1 MIATGCTIAC
11 ASNYYID
18 NGGYSF
24 NFGQGSVC
32 HQFMYYGDMYYCNL
46 AGHVKFDQD
55 ATDKDIIFCG
65 DKGSGKYTFVTMD
78 MSESILDVQGPVK
91 QQTAINTQ
99 TGTTYTL
106 VLADHAKLITLN
118 NGSAITLTV
127 PPNSSVAFP
136 TGTEIT
142 LTQLG
147 AGQVTIAAGSGVTLY
162 AADSELKTRVQ
173 YSSAVLTKIASDTW
187 IVAGDLTA

>member
-1 MIATGCTIAC
+1 M
-11 ASNYYID
+11 
-18 NGGYSF
+18 
-24 NFGQGSVC
+24 
-32 HQFMYYGDMYYCNL
+32 
-46 AGHVKFDQD
+46 
-55 ATDKDIIFCG
+55 
-65 DKGSGKYTFVTMD
+65 
-78 MSESILDVQGPVK
+78 
-91 QQTAINTQ
+91 
-99 TGTTYTL
+99 
-106 VLADHAKLITLN
+106 ADHAKLVTLN

-127 PPNSSVAFP
+127 PSNSYVAFP